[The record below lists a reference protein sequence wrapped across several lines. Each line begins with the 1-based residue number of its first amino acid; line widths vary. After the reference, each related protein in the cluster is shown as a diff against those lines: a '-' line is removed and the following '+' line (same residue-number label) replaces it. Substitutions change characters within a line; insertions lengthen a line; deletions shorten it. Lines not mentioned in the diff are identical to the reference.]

1 VQRIADSI
9 VGPPLNGFPLTT
21 EATDSDAYF
30 TEIEAHFAHRRGTPF
45 LFSSKDWML
54 MKSWHDEGVP
64 LAIVLEAIDACFD
77 SREKAARKRTI
88 SSLSYC
94 RHAVA
99 DIWAER
105 RDQAVGGSGSVP
117 EADPRGALEAVITA
131 LREAAGAADARY
143 RPAFDATLEE
153 LHEIAGAAMSVPET
167 EDRLVIAE
175 QGLIAALLRA
185 MPEGERDELVAS
197 VDAQLARY
205 AIADGDT
212 RTKTREANLWR
223 LVRRRVVVPRLSLFG

>member
-1 VQRIADSI
+1 VTSE
-9 VGPPLNGFPLTT
+9 T
-21 EATDSDAYF
+21 TDSDTYF
-30 TEIEAHFAHRRGTPF
+30 IEIEAHFAHRRGTPF
-45 LFSSKDWML
+45 LFSAKDWTL

-117 EADPRGALEAVITA
+117 EADPRGAIAAVISS
-131 LREAAGAADARY
+131 LREAADAAESRY
-143 RPAFDATLEE
+143 RAAFDATLED
-153 LHEIAGAAMSVPET
+153 LHEIVSASASVPET
-167 EDRLVIAE
+167 EDRLVAAE
-175 QGLIAALLRA
+175 QRLMAALLAA
-185 MPEGERDELVAS
+185 MPEEERLALVSS
-197 VDAQLARY
+197 VDRELARY
-205 AIADGDT
+205 AIADEET
-212 RTKTREANLWR
+212 RKKTHAANLWR
-223 LVRRRVVVPRLSLFG
+223 LVRRRVALPRLSLFG

>member
-1 VQRIADSI
+1 M
-9 VGPPLNGFPLTT
+9 T
-21 EATDSDAYF
+21 EETVDSDRYF

-45 LFSSKDWML
+45 LFSSKDWAL

-77 SREKAARKRTI
+77 SREKAGRKRTI

-117 EADPRGALEAVITA
+117 EADPRGALASVVA
-131 LREAAGAADARY
+131 SLREAAEEADPRY
-143 RPAFDATLEE
+143 RAAFDATLEE
-153 LHEIAGAAMSVPET
+153 LHELAAASMSVPET
-167 EDRLVIAE
+167 EDRLVAAE
-175 QGLIAALLRA
+175 QRLIAALLAA
-185 MPEGERDELVAS
+185 MPDEERSALVAS
-197 VDAQLARY
+197 VDSGLARY
-205 AIADGDT
+205 AIADGET
-212 RTKTREANLWR
+212 RRKTREANLWR
-223 LVRRRVVVPRLSLFG
+223 LVRRQVTVPRLSLFG

>member
-1 VQRIADSI
+1 MVAEEKDS
-9 VGPPLNGFPLTT
+9 
-21 EATDSDAYF
+21 ADAYF

-45 LFSSKDWML
+45 LFSSKDWLL

-77 SREKAARKRTI
+77 SREKAGRKRTI

-105 RDQAVGGSGSVP
+105 RDQAVGGAGSVP
-117 EADPRGALEAVITA
+117 EADPRGALEAVAAA
-131 LREAAGAADARY
+131 LREAASAAEPCF

-153 LHEIAGAAMSVPET
+153 LHEIASAAMSVPET
-167 EDRLVIAE
+167 EDRLVQAE
-175 QGLIAALLRA
+175 QRLIAALLDA
-185 MPEGERDELVAS
+185 LPAAERDAMTAA
-197 VDAQLARY
+197 VDAELARY
-205 AIADGDT
+205 TMPSEET
-212 RTKTREANLWR
+212 RRKTREANLWR
-223 LVRRRVVVPRLSLFG
+223 RVRRRVALPRLSLFG